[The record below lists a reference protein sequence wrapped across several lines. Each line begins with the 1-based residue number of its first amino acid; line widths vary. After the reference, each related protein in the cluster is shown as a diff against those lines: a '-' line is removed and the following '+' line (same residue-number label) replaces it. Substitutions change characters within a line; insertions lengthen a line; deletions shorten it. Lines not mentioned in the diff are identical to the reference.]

1 MPKRIYLKV
10 PLHDEPL
17 ASTCGARW
25 DRRAKA
31 WYVPPGVD
39 LVKSGLARWSHTVQP
54 GVGGDQHA
62 SGHGVEAAREHLS
75 AEMAAAG
82 RRAQQHA
89 EHLVTLAHVRERQ
102 VQGGLATGADDQ
114 WGAGQ
119 KNLNM
124 ATERLSQVRGEV
136 LDARTA
142 DPRTA
147 RLPAVATATTTGSNE
162 RLHEQVK
169 RERQQVLH
177 AALPDLA
184 WKDLPQSVRQRIIE
198 AVKAGRA
205 VTLPREAPAGLR
217 RAISRIQARR
227 RGRGLGMDGD
237 M

>member
-10 PLHDEPL
+10 PLHDEVL
-17 ASTCGARW
+17 ASGCGARW

-31 WYVPPGVD
+31 WYAPTGVD
-39 LVKSGLARWSHTVQP
+39 LVKSGLARWLGDASRTAQP
-54 GVGGDQHA
+54 DIGRDRHDVDAAHA
-62 SGHGVEAAREHLS
+62 HLS
-75 AEMAAAG
+75 AEMTAAG
-82 RRAQQHA
+82 RQAQQHA

-102 VQGGLATGADDQ
+102 VQGDLATGADDQ

-136 LDARTA
+136 RDARTT
-142 DPRTA
+142 DPRTV
-147 RLPAVATATTTGSNE
+147 RPVAVTAATTTHSNE
-162 RLHEQVK
+162 RMHEEVK

-177 AALPDLA
+177 AGLPDLA
-184 WKDLPQSVRQRIIE
+184 WKDLPQSARQRIIE